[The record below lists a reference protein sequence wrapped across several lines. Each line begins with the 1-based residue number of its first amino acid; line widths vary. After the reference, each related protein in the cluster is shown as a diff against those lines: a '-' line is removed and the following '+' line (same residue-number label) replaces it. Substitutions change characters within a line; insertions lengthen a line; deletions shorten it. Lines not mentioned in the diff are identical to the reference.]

1 MNHNL
6 LHENKEIT
14 LLEENIGEYLHDF
27 GVRQDF
33 LKWNIKTTCKR
44 KIETLNLINT
54 KNVYS

>member
-1 MNHNL
+1 M
-6 LHENKEIT
+6 KIKQS
-14 LLEENIGEYLHDF
+14 LLEENTGEYLHDF

-33 LKWNIKTTCKR
+33 LKWNIKTTYKR